1 MKLPEKEGTI
11 RVFAFFDDVCLLWT
25 VFVFI
30 CLHTH
35 VAMHTH
41 PINSHLH
48 TCTFAKNPI
57 LNMILLLQDK
67 VIPDVPPVPEGYIP
81 DLPPIP
87 DIPVE
92 VADVLN
98 ALGEPT
104 LSSLG
109 LINYTPPG
117 LVQAALEYMHV
128 SMGMPWWSAIVAGK
142 F

>member
-35 VAMHTH
+35 VAMHTQ
-41 PINSHLH
+41 
-48 TCTFAKNPI
+48 NPI

>member
-1 MKLPEKEGTI
+1 MFSYMKKPNLNIIFLP
-11 RVFAFFDDVCLLWT
+11 
-25 VFVFI
+25 
-30 CLHTH
+30 
-35 VAMHTH
+35 
-41 PINSHLH
+41 
-48 TCTFAKNPI
+48 
-57 LNMILLLQDK
+57 QDK

-87 DIPVE
+87 DVAVE

-109 LINYTPPG
+109 LINFTPPG

-128 SMGMPWWSAIVAGK
+128 SMGMPWWAAIVAGK
-142 F
+142 FTQRCFFTERNWQRSVFVYIQGIFEVSHSSPILPLV